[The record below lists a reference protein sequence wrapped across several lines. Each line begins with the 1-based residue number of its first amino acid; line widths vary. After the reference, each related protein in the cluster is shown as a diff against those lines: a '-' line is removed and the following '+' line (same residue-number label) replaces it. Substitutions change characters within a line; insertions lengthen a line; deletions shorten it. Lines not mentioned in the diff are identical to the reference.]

1 MKFIVSGGR
10 RLDGEIQVLGSK
22 NSALPILAATLL
34 TAKPCILKNIPLIE
48 DVFTMLDILRS
59 IGSEIVWLEE
69 RTLRIVNSDI
79 DPKKIDN
86 SSVEKI
92 RASILVVGPLLARFG
107 YVKIATPGGCLIG
120 VRPIDA
126 HLDALK
132 DLGAYVSY
140 DEKTDIYEIKAPP
153 RKNWGK
159 KVTLKELSVTGTE
172 NLMMLGA
179 MLPGLQIELAAAEP
193 HVEDL
198 GKFLK
203 LLGVKISGLRGYEI
217 FMKGLKSNRGKEITF
232 TIMND
237 PIEAGTF
244 MVLGAASRSRLKV
257 KGAPLSSLLL
267 PLQKLK
273 EFGVHFEPIG
283 NDLVV
288 HGGKSNLKGTRI
300 QTQPYPGFPTDLQAP
315 FAVLAT
321 QAKGDTL
328 IFDTLYE
335 GRLKYI
341 GELEKMGAKAKILD
355 THRALITGPRKLRGK
370 SVQSLDLRAGATL
383 VIAALIA
390 EGESV
395 LNGIEQIDRGYEKLE
410 ERLNKLGANIK
421 RTK

>member
-1 MKFIVSGGR
+1 MKFVVNGGR

-22 NSALPILAATLL
+22 NAALPILAATLL
-34 TAKPCILKNIPLIE
+34 TKRPCILKNIPLID
-48 DVFTMLDILRS
+48 DVFTMLEILKS
-59 IGSEIVWLEE
+59 LGSEITWLEE
-69 RTLRIVNSDI
+69 RTVRIVNSDI

-86 SSVEKI
+86 SKVEKI
-92 RASILVVGPLLARFG
+92 RASILVVGPLLGRFG
-107 YVKIATPGGCLIG
+107 YVRMATPGGCLIG
-120 VRPIDA
+120 VRPVDA
-126 HLDALK
+126 HMDALR
-132 DLGAYVSY
+132 DLGALVSY
-140 DEKTDIYEIKAPP
+140 DEKADIYEIKPP
-153 RKNWGK
+153 LKHKWGSR
-159 KVTLKELSVTGTE
+159 VTLKELSVTGTE

-179 MLPGLQIELAAAEP
+179 LLPSITIELAAAEP

-203 LLGVKISGLRGYEI
+203 LLGVKIAGLRGYEI
-217 FMKGLKSNRGKEITF
+217 FMKGLKHEGRKTITYS
-232 TIMND
+232 IMND

-244 MVLGAASRSRLKV
+244 MALGAASKSRLKI

-273 EFGVHFEPIG
+273 EFGVPFEIVKD
-283 NDLVV
+283 DLII
-288 HGGKSNLKGTRI
+288 HGSKSDLKGVRI

-321 QAKGDTL
+321 QAKGETL

-355 THRALITGPRKLRGK
+355 THQALIFGPTPLKGK
-370 SVQSLDLRAGATL
+370 EVQSLDLRAGATL

-390 EGESV
+390 EGQSV

-410 ERLNKLGANIK
+410 ERLKPLGASIK
-421 RTK
+421 RID